1 MAKMI
6 QADPHFIRC
15 IRPNSKNVPGFFDQ
29 QKVLIQLRYTGVL
42 ETSKIRRQV
51 LTEIFLFSVLSHFT
65 KCLLK
70 FVSMIDQN
78 LKMGFK

>member
-15 IRPNSKNVPGFFDQ
+15 IRPNAKNVPDLFDET
-29 QKVLIQLRYTGVL
+29 KVMIQLRYTGVL

-51 LTEIFLFSVLSHFT
+51 INFARSFQYRVELNKIF
-65 KCLLK
+65 
-70 FVSMIDQN
+70 I
-78 LKMGFK
+78 